1 MDLIT
6 LIGEKKQVIKQTRN
20 IDYLDEIIVN
30 LTTILN
36 KFNKQRQTST
46 QNVQTLLLTA
56 QLPPQTRQEQ
66 KTQTSFQQE
75 SQQQKK
81 FEQLKNIKA
90 SSKLSDKQVESLRTA
105 SSIQTLRKL
114 YKNLSRIH
122 HPDKGGNQQ
131 AMKQL
136 SNLYQQRKTQLQQQ
150 LPPQA

>member
-1 MDLIT
+1 
-6 LIGEKKQVIKQTRN
+6 
-20 IDYLDEIIVN
+20 
-30 LTTILN
+30 
-36 KFNKQRQTST
+36 
-46 QNVQTLLLTA
+46 
-56 QLPPQTRQEQ
+56 
-66 KTQTSFQQE
+66 
-75 SQQQKK
+75 
-81 FEQLKNIKA
+81 LKNIKA